1 MTDRQVELHERVA
14 MPEAL
19 LPRTDRGA
27 LGLPRRGVDAVFR
40 ALDIVV
46 LPGYAQPMVRVCD
59 DVEPVEQSTYRK
71 IVSGLGASSGSRGN
85 PVRAATSNTSCRGLR
100 CLSPA
105 AEAEVTVDTGLLGR
119 LGVRGGRCG
128 LTALP
133 RVPCPPPDP
142 HFASIETR
150 RGFGRP
156 TVLRWVLASP
166 STGCGGD
173 RQALPGRGGSAL
185 RPARAPP
192 PQDLGAALRRRLPG
206 GHRQPGRPRS
216 KVVTADRYSHALVD
230 YREIDRVKSAR
241 TCTGG
246 AYPPC
251 GRPRWKTP
259 VLQGVLWAAHAGRP
273 GRRDLLGVRGVR
285 AGRDG
290 VARRAQGSLPG
301 S

>member
-1 MTDRQVELHERVA
+1 

-85 PVRAATSNTSCRGLR
+85 PVRAATSNTSCRGRR

-133 RVPCPPPDP
+133 RVPCPPRSPFRVDRNQAWIRTANGP
-142 HFASIETR
+142 TMGAGVTVDRLRRRSAGLAGT
-150 RGFGRP
+150 RGFRTSARTRSATAGSRRCASPASPGRTSATGSAAIEGRDCRP
-156 TVLRWVLASP
+156 VLA
-166 STGCGGD
+166 
-173 RQALPGRGGSAL
+173 
-185 RPARAPP
+185 RA
-192 PQDLGAALRRRLPG
+192 RRLPG
-206 GHRQPGRPRS
+206 DRSGEKRSNVYGRC
-216 KVVTADRYSHALVD
+216 V
-230 YREIDRVKSAR
+230 
-241 TCTGG
+241 
-246 AYPPC
+246 PPC

-259 VLQGVLWAAHAGRP
+259 VLQGELWAAHAGGP
-273 GRRDLLGVRGVR
+273 WRRDLLGVRGVR